1 MGLAADVV
9 NGVVE
14 DGGAVVEVEK
24 SVVVE
29 TGGIVKTFVDINGI
43 DVVVVVN
50 GAFPVILIAL
60 ISILATL
67 FDEYVEVS
75 EVVLPIQSPGRPT
88 EKKPTCSKEPSVKLR
103 GNPVRL
109 RVPRVAVDATCGTE
123 DMKKSSI
130 QNETLVPSPWEVIR

>member
-9 NGVVE
+9 NVV
-14 DGGAVVEVEK
+14 VVVVVGK

-29 TGGIVKTFVDINGI
+29 TGGIVKTFVDIVGI
-43 DVVVVVN
+43 DVVVVVVN
-50 GAFPVILIAL
+50 WAFPVILIAL

-67 FDEYVEVS
+67 FDEYTEVS

-88 EKKPTCSKEPSVKLR
+88 EKKPTCSKEPSVKLE

-109 RVPRVAVDATCGTE
+109 RVPRVAVDASCGTE
-123 DMKKSSI
+123 DIKKSSI
-130 QNETLVPSPWEVIR
+130 QNEILVPSPWEVIR

>member
-9 NGVVE
+9 NVV
-14 DGGAVVEVEK
+14 VVVVVEK

-29 TGGIVKTFVDINGI
+29 TGGIVKTFVDIFGI
-43 DVVVVVN
+43 DVVVVN

-67 FDEYVEVS
+67 FDEYTEVS

-88 EKKPTCSKEPSVKLR
+88 EKKPTCSKEPSVKLE
-103 GNPVRL
+103 GNPARL
-109 RVPRVAVDATCGTE
+109 RVPRVAVDASCGTE
-123 DMKKSSI
+123 DIKKSSI
-130 QNETLVPSPWEVIR
+130 QNEILVPSPWEVIR